1 MHKVLK
7 SGYYPVIVTQLYEV
21 ARSIAHG
28 NSGEAKQNRIAATM
42 CF

>member
-21 ARSIAHG
+21 ARSVAQD
-28 NSGEAKQNRIAATM
+28 NSGEAKQNRIAVIM